1 MLEIFTI
8 FFERNYFLF
17 FRLASIK
24 IPKNIRNSLLLV
36 YKFAEFC

>member
-1 MLEIFTI
+1 MSEIFAT
-8 FFERNYFLF
+8 FFKKNYFLF